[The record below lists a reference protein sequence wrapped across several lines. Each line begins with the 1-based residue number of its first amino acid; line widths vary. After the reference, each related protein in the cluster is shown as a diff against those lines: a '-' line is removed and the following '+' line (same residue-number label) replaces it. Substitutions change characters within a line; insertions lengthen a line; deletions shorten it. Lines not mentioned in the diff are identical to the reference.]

1 MNPLLLKHA
10 DVISG
15 ACRRI
20 AVALFCIVSFFHS
33 LTAQDI
39 LLKNPSL
46 EGSPGQGKVPPSW
59 IGRNTPDIQPGILN
73 ITQPASDGATY
84 VGLHSGLTWLES
96 MSQEVP
102 LVGGRSYT
110 IAMDLAYSPVYSSPA
125 CYGNLT
131 IYGSNNPSDTT
142 ERLWSS
148 GNFSHTN
155 WKRYTFVFHP
165 THDYKFITFMADPAM
180 PCDKSI
186 YGSALLIDN
195 LSATLLET
203 PQLALTLKHT
213 CKGERT
219 GEASVSIT
227 GVTSK
232 CIIRWSPGGET
243 TSSIKGLAPGNYDVT
258 VTHPNGVTV
267 TKRASI
273 IAQEVK
279 SKVIVTSSS
288 CYGDNENSIVL
299 ETDGGTPP
307 YRYYFNGNADG
318 TYTSSFKNLFPGNYK
333 MLVKDEEN
341 CSEQF
346 DRIEVT
352 EPAPVTIAGVQKK
365 DISCSTTLDGKIM
378 LDIKGGTLPYT
389 YSLDNGRWQGDNSWS
404 GLNAGTFYFRIKDA
418 HNCETAGSA
427 DIIRNIRECA
437 VFVPTAFSPNGDGQ
451 NDLFRVKVHDDI
463 HDYRLDV
470 FTRWGQTVFSTNS
483 PDGGWDGL
491 FKGQLLP
498 TATYVWVL
506 LYTDSKQQ
514 ARKQTGTV
522 MLIH

>member
-1 MNPLLLKHA
+1 M
-10 DVISG
+10 SG
-15 ACRRI
+15 ACKRI
-20 AVALFCIVSFFHS
+20 AVVLFCVISVFQS

-59 IGRNTPDIQPGILN
+59 RGRNTPDIQPGTLN

-84 VGLHSGLTWLES
+84 IGLHSGPAWLES
-96 MSQEVP
+96 ISQEVP
-102 LVGGRSYT
+102 LIGGKSYT
-110 IAMDLAYSPVYSSPA
+110 VAMDLAYAPEYAFLA
-125 CYGNLT
+125 CYANLT
-131 IYGSNNPSDTT
+131 VYGGNAPSDTA

-148 GNFSHTN
+148 GAFFHTN

-165 THDYKFITFMADPAM
+165 ARNYKFITFMADPAI

-195 LSATLLET
+195 LSAELLET
-203 PQLALTLKHT
+203 PQLSLSLKHT
-213 CKGERT
+213 CKGEHT
-219 GEASVSIT
+219 GEASVNIT
-227 GVTSK
+227 GVTGN
-232 CIIRWSPGGET
+232 CTIRWSPGGET
-243 TSSIKGLAPGNYDVT
+243 TSRITNLAPGDYEVT
-258 VTHPNGVTV
+258 VTHPNGVSV
-267 TKRASI
+267 TKKASI
-273 IAQEVK
+273 IGREVK
-279 SKVIVTSSS
+279 SKIIITPSP
-288 CYGDNENSIVL
+288 CHGDNENTIAL

-307 YRYYFNGNADG
+307 YRYYFNGSTTG
-318 TYTSSFKNLFPGNYK
+318 TYTPSFKSLSPGSYR

-341 CSEQF
+341 CSEQLNH
-346 DRIEVT
+346 IEVT
-352 EPAPVTIAGVQKK
+352 EPAAMNIKEVRKK
-365 DISCSTTLDGKIM
+365 DISCSTTMDGKIM
-378 LDIKGGTLPYT
+378 LNVTGGTPPYT
-389 YSLDNGRWQGDNSWS
+389 YKLDGNQWQGDSSWS
-404 GLNAGTFYFRIKDA
+404 GLNEGIFHFRVKDT
-418 HNCETAGSA
+418 HNCETGGST

-451 NDLFRVKVHDDI
+451 NDLFRAKVHDDV

-483 PDGGWDGL
+483 PDGAWDGL
-491 FKGQLLP
+491 FKGQQLP
-498 TATYVWVL
+498 TAIYVWVL